1 MLVAVSMPGRVPF
14 AIAILAVPTFAC
26 QPTPSFVTAFQQHA
40 ARTHG
45 CPREDVVVTSIA
57 PNRVQVYACGHV
69 ATYSCVRHYG
79 DRYSR
84 GYVDE
89 CVRDVAQ

>member
-1 MLVAVSMPGRVPF
+1 MQSDVILA
-14 AIAILAVPTFAC
+14 AAILGLALPAC

-79 DRYSR
+79 ERYSR